1 MKALSTKKQMLRDA
15 SGVAAIEF
23 AFIAPVLIILSLGV
37 IELSDAIQ
45 CHGKVGSMAAI
56 AADLVAQGTALSD
69 GDEQNIFAAASSVMY
84 PFSPSKARIV
94 ISSIAQDDKGITRV
108 LWSDASNGVGL
119 TPGSLAA
126 VPPGLLLPGG
136 SVILA
141 QVTYDYTSPVSAD
154 LIGTVKMST
163 QSYSV
168 PRLSAQVSRTR

>member
-1 MKALSTKKQMLRDA
+1 MKALSTKKQMLRDS

-94 ISSIAQDDKGITRV
+94 ISSIA
-108 LWSDASNGVGL
+108 SNGVGL